1 MLLPVLEPADRP
13 CDAPGWFLYLA
24 DIPRAGVEYGQ
35 LLAVLPLQRMLPAG
49 DGHPVLVLP
58 GLLAGDGSTWILRRI
73 LRRLGYAAYGWGLG
87 RNIGPTAKAVSGMR
101 DLLDKLHSRYHTP
114 VSLIGWSLGGI
125 FARGLARDHPSAV
138 RQVITLGSPFGMR
151 DTCETRSAWSFNRYA
166 HLHTE
171 RHELPL
177 EMESEPLPVPTTAI
191 YSRCDGMV
199 AWQTCMNSPS
209 ERAENI
215 AVRSSHIGYGHNP
228 PVVWAIADRL
238 AQPQGAWAPFR
249 PPKVLS
255 PLFPRPDTPAEAVST
270 PQTRPA

>member
-13 CDAPGWFLYLA
+13 CDALGWFLYLT

-151 DTCETRSAWSFNRYA
+151 DTCETRSVELQPVCASA
-166 HLHTE
+166 H
-171 RHELPL
+171 R
-177 EMESEPLPVPTTAI
+177 AA
-191 YSRCDGMV
+191 RV
-199 AWQTCMNSPS
+199 AAGN
-209 ERAENI
+209 
-215 AVRSSHIGYGHNP
+215 G
-228 PVVWAIADRL
+228 
-238 AQPQGAWAPFR
+238 
-249 PPKVLS
+249 K
-255 PLFPRPDTPAEAVST
+255 
-270 PQTRPA
+270 